1 MTHQPDRQ
9 TLALLAG
16 AVARAADPG
25 ALEAMIYR
33 ALAGGVLPFGG
44 WLTDHHGIPFGT
56 ALAIGITA
64 VEIVGGL
71 TLIAGRLVRP
81 LTAWFALQLLGG
93 IWLVHRPEGWF
104 VVGGGRNGMEY
115 SVGLIGCLAIIG
127 LTARPGGSK

>member
-1 MTHQPDRQ
+1 MHLTERAG
-9 TLALLAG
+9 LA
-16 AVARAADPG
+16 
-25 ALEAMIYR
+25 ALRVLIALQLVIHGSYR
-33 ALAGGVLPFGG
+33 ALSGGVLPFGG
-44 WLTDHHGIPFGT
+44 WLTDQQGIPFGT
-56 ALAIGITA
+56 VLAIGITA

-115 SVGLIGCLAIIG
+115 SVVLIGCLVLIG
-127 LTARPGGSK
+127 LTARPGETQA